1 MDITLARTFLAI
13 AAGGSFLRASE
24 QLHVTQTAVSAR
36 VKALESQLGRA
47 LFVRNKA
54 GATLTPAGEEFLPH
68 AAALIQVWERARL
81 QVAMP
86 RGRSA
91 VLSVGCEASLWDP
104 LMLHW
109 LLWMRPRAARLAL
122 RAEVGQPAELLA
134 RVANGT
140 LDVAV
145 LYAPQ
150 QRPGLR
156 IDLLLDEKL
165 VFVTTA
171 RGGRLPAAGNYVHV
185 DWGPDFAAQFALAY
199 PALAGAPVS
208 ASLGPLALGYV
219 LAAGGA
225 GYFRLAA
232 VREQLAA
239 GRLHRVK
246 GAAEFSYP
254 AYAVYAAQAD
264 SEALATAL
272 AGLRA
277 TVAGTVPTVP
287 SAGRKAGRIAAQSSR
302 HHRAWTGACGGPQ
315 SSSS

>member
-24 QLHVTQTAVSAR
+24 RLHITQTAVSAR
-36 VKALESQLGRA
+36 VKALEAQLGRP

-54 GATLTPAGEEFLPH
+54 GASLTPAGEQFLPH

-81 QVAMP
+81 QMAMP

-91 VLSVGCEASLWDP
+91 VLAVGCEASLWDP

-122 RAEVGQPAELLA
+122 RTEIGQPAELLT
-134 RVANGT
+134 RLANGT
-140 LDVAV
+140 LDAAV

-171 RGGRLPAAGNYVHV
+171 RGGRLPAAERYVHV

-208 ASLGPLALGYV
+208 ASLGPLALAFV

-239 GRLHRVK
+239 GRLHRVN
-246 GAAEFSYP
+246 GAPEFSYP

-277 TVAGTVPTVP
+277 TVAGGAPAVT
-287 SAGRKAGRIAAQSSR
+287 SARPKAGRIAAQASP
-302 HHRAWTGACGGPQ
+302 HHLAAP
-315 SSSS
+315 